1 MNDVKISVIMPV
13 YKVEKFIRKCL
24 DSLLAQTLTEWEL
37 FAVDDGSTDKS
48 GAICDEYAAK
58 DSRITVIHKEN
69 GGAPSARNAAIPK
82 AQGEYLYFM
91 DSDDWAEPNMFEEM
105 YALAKK
111 HNAQLVVAGYYI
123 ETYFSDTKFYSQ
135 EQSLPSRV
143 FENQKDFRN
152 YAYKM
157 FDKNLLYVP
166 WNKLFLREYVVNN
179 GITFKN
185 TFWDDFP
192 FNLDVIKDVERV
204 VLTENKYYHFM
215 RARKESETAKYRPDM
230 YEKREEEHVWMLTL
244 YKYWGH
250 EDEKSREMIHRRYIE
265 RVIGCIEN
273 VTNDACMLSVKE
285 KKERI
290 KMMINAKPTRV
301 ALKYAKPNTLMMRIM
316 LFPVKIK
323 SIELTYLEGKI
334 ISKVKS
340 SNIRL
345 FAKLKANR

>member
-48 GAICDEYAAK
+48 GAICDEYAAR

-105 YALAKK
+105 YALAKE

-143 FENQKDFRN
+143 FETQKDFRD

-166 WNKLFLREYVVNN
+166 WNKLFLRKYVVDN

-273 VTNDACMLSVKE
+273 VTNDACTLSVKE

-290 KMMINAKPTRV
+290 KMMINAKPTRI

>member
-48 GAICDEYAAK
+48 GAICDEYAAR

-143 FENQKDFRN
+143 FENQKDFRD

-166 WNKLFLREYVVNN
+166 WNKLFLRKYVVDN

-273 VTNDACMLSVKE
+273 VTNNACTLSVKE

-301 ALKYAKPNTLMMRIM
+301 ALKYAKPNTLMMRFM
-316 LFPVKIK
+316 LFPVRIK
-323 SIELTYLEGKI
+323 STGLTYLEGKI

>member
-1 MNDVKISVIMPV
+1 MNNVKISVIMPV

-24 DSLLAQTLTEWEL
+24 DSLLAQTFTQWEL
-37 FAVDDGSTDKS
+37 IAVDDGSTDKS
-48 GAICDEYAAK
+48 GEICDEYAAR

-69 GGAPSARNAAIPK
+69 GGAPSARNAAIPLSR
-82 AQGEYLYFM
+82 GEYLYFM

-111 HNAQLVVAGYYI
+111 HNAQLVVSGYYI

-143 FENQKDFRN
+143 FETQQAFRD

-157 FDKNLLYVP
+157 FDKNLLYAP
-166 WNKLFLREYVVNN
+166 WNKLFLREYVIENE
-179 GITFKN
+179 ITFKN

-215 RARKESETAKYRPDM
+215 RARKESETAKYRPEM

-273 VTNDACMLSVKE
+273 VTNEACNLTKKE
-285 KKERI
+285 KRARI

-301 ALKYAKPNTLMMRIM
+301 ALKYAKPNTAMMKLM
-316 LFPVKIK
+316 LFPVRLK
-323 SIELTYLEGKI
+323 SVTLTYLEGRI
-334 ISKVKS
+334 ISGVKS
-340 SNIRL
+340 GNIKL
-345 FAKLKANR
+345 FAFLKANR

>member
-48 GAICDEYAAK
+48 GAICDDYAAR

-105 YALAKK
+105 YALAKE
-111 HNAQLVVAGYYI
+111 HDAQLVVAGYYI

-143 FENQKDFRN
+143 FENQKDFRD

-230 YEKREEEHVWMLTL
+230 YEKREEEHLWMLTL

-273 VTNDACMLSVKE
+273 VTNNACTLSVKE

-301 ALKYAKPNTLMMRIM
+301 ALKYAKPNTLMMRFM
-316 LFPVKIK
+316 LFPVRIK
-323 SIELTYLEGKI
+323 STGLTYLEGKI

-340 SNIRL
+340 SNTRL

>member
-48 GAICDEYAAK
+48 GAICDEYAAR

-91 DSDDWAEPNMFEEM
+91 DSDDWAEPNMLEEM

-123 ETYFSDTKFYSQ
+123 ETYFSDTDFYSQ
-135 EQSLPSRV
+135 KQSLPSRV
-143 FENQKDFRN
+143 FETQKDFRD

-166 WNKLFLREYVVNN
+166 WNKLFLRDYVVNN

-273 VTNDACMLSVKE
+273 VTNDACTLSVKE

-290 KMMINAKPTRV
+290 KMMINAKPTRI

-316 LFPVKIK
+316 LIPIRIK
-323 SIELTYLEGKI
+323 STTLMYLEGKI
-334 ISKVKS
+334 ISGVKS
-340 SNIRL
+340 GNIKL

>member
-48 GAICDEYAAK
+48 GAICDDYAAR

-105 YALAKK
+105 YALAKE
-111 HNAQLVVAGYYI
+111 HDAQLVVAGYYI

-143 FENQKDFRN
+143 FENQKDFRD

-230 YEKREEEHVWMLTL
+230 YEKREEEHLWMLTL

-273 VTNDACMLSVKE
+273 VTNNACTLSVKE

-301 ALKYAKPNTLMMRIM
+301 ALKYAKPNTLMMRFM
-316 LFPVKIK
+316 LFPVRIK
-323 SIELTYLEGKI
+323 STGLTYLEGKI